1 MSGPNVSRRSANV
14 LCTNEVATLAI
25 CAVLS
30 AVHRVKKCVDRKG
43 RIYYVSSMKIK
54 TSITLSEDLVKE
66 MDKLLGRSG
75 NRSAL
80 VEQAL
85 RNYLTAKAQ
94 QIRDAK
100 DLEILNRRAH
110 KLNKEAQD
118 VLSYQ
123 VEL

>member
-1 MSGPNVSRRSANV
+1 
-14 LCTNEVATLAI
+14 
-25 CAVLS
+25 
-30 AVHRVKKCVDRKG
+30 
-43 RIYYVSSMKIK
+43 MKIK
-54 TSITLSEDLVKE
+54 ASITLSEDLVIE
-66 MDKLLGRSG
+66 MDKLMGRSG

-85 RNYLTAKAQ
+85 RDYLAAKAQ

>member
-1 MSGPNVSRRSANV
+1 MCLTP
-14 LCTNEVATLAI
+14 
-25 CAVLS
+25 LS
-30 AVHRVKKCVDRKG
+30 SKKCIDMQDM
-43 RIYYVSSMKIK
+43 IYYISSMKIK
-54 TSITLSEDLVKE
+54 TSITLSEDLVRE
-66 MDKLLGRSG
+66 MDKLMGRSG
-75 NRSAL
+75 NRSAF

-85 RNYLTAKAQ
+85 RDFLAAKVQ

>member
-1 MSGPNVSRRSANV
+1 M
-14 LCTNEVATLAI
+14 
-25 CAVLS
+25 
-30 AVHRVKKCVDRKG
+30 
-43 RIYYVSSMKIK
+43 IYYIGSMKIK
-54 TSITLSEDLVKE
+54 ASITLSEDLVRE
-66 MDKLLGRSG
+66 MDKLMGRSG

-85 RNYLTAKAQ
+85 RDYLAAKAQ

>member
-1 MSGPNVSRRSANV
+1 M
-14 LCTNEVATLAI
+14 
-25 CAVLS
+25 
-30 AVHRVKKCVDRKG
+30 
-43 RIYYVSSMKIK
+43 IYYISSMKIK
-54 TSITLSEDLVKE
+54 TSITLSEDLVIE
-66 MDKLLGRSG
+66 MDKLMGRSG

-85 RNYLTAKAQ
+85 RDYLAAKAQ

>member
-1 MSGPNVSRRSANV
+1 M
-14 LCTNEVATLAI
+14 
-25 CAVLS
+25 
-30 AVHRVKKCVDRKG
+30 
-43 RIYYVSSMKIK
+43 IYYISSMKIK
-54 TSITLSEDLVKE
+54 TSITLSEDLVRE
-66 MDKLLGRSG
+66 MDKLMGRSG
-75 NRSAL
+75 NRSAF

-85 RNYLTAKAQ
+85 RDFLAAKVQ

>member
-1 MSGPNVSRRSANV
+1 V
-14 LCTNEVATLAI
+14 
-25 CAVLS
+25 
-30 AVHRVKKCVDRKG
+30 
-43 RIYYVSSMKIK
+43 IYYIGSMKIK
-54 TSITLSEDLVKE
+54 ASITLSEDLVIE
-66 MDKLLGRSG
+66 MDKLMGRSG

-85 RNYLTAKAQ
+85 RDYLAAKAQ

>member
-1 MSGPNVSRRSANV
+1 MQ
-14 LCTNEVATLAI
+14 
-25 CAVLS
+25 
-30 AVHRVKKCVDRKG
+30 DM
-43 RIYYVSSMKIK
+43 IYYISSMKIK
-54 TSITLSEDLVKE
+54 TSITLSEDLVRE
-66 MDKLLGRSG
+66 MDKLMGRSG
-75 NRSAL
+75 NRSAF

-85 RNYLTAKAQ
+85 RDFLAAKVQ

>member
-1 MSGPNVSRRSANV
+1 V
-14 LCTNEVATLAI
+14 I
-25 CAVLS
+25 CY
-30 AVHRVKKCVDRKG
+30 
-43 RIYYVSSMKIK
+43 ISSMKIK
-54 TSITLSEDLVKE
+54 TSITLSEDLIIE
-66 MDKLLGRSG
+66 MDKLMGRSG

-85 RNYLTAKAQ
+85 RDYLAAKAQ

>member
-1 MSGPNVSRRSANV
+1 
-14 LCTNEVATLAI
+14 
-25 CAVLS
+25 
-30 AVHRVKKCVDRKG
+30 
-43 RIYYVSSMKIK
+43 MKIK